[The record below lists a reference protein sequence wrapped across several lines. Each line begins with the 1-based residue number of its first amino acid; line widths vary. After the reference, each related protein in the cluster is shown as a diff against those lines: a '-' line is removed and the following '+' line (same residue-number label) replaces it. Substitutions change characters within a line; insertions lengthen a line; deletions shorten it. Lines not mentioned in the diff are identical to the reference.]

1 MTYAGQLAAQ
11 FTWEGIERTMRNFD
25 RHMQIAQRS
34 AQSAARNSETAM
46 QRAAK
51 AIDSALKFTLKVN
64 GIDTAKQ
71 QISGVEKAVN
81 NLGRSMAIAAGA
93 FATQK
98 VGGFMFDSAKEME
111 RVVFGMNNVF
121 GKDAP
126 KLIKELQELGAKT
139 PEEFANL
146 ADSFTR
152 LNAAG
157 FTFSVSEFGKLVDS
171 AAFSNTKVSEVVQSM
186 ISLKR
191 GQLAMVD
198 NIYGQLAQENDG
210 QITLTAQDVKT
221 KQTVVTQNLDKD
233 NIDANAI
240 KDFYLKSAGRQG
252 VAGMAVALSK
262 TLEGKQST
270 FVDNLKM
277 ASNAFYLGFQKEVH
291 TAFNVAIGDVEKFTA
306 KATELGKQVGHFLK
320 ADLPHHLQTIQR
332 LAPLAAMGLGVM
344 YARIV
349 GLKVI
354 TAAGWIW
361 KGVMAFRALGLAGVM
376 ANIAVMAIPIAIGA
390 VVGGIAY
397 LGYEIFKFAT
407 TGKGLIADLSAKF
420 PEFGEFVQ
428 EVAYLFEE
436 WRPQIMLT
444 LETLKIMAIDG
455 LIWMGEKGVEIL
467 RYWIIP
473 GFIAVG
479 QTISDWWNGFV
490 IIRDRFIQ
498 ALEDWS
504 AGMESM
510 KTTFNGVMTWLGEK
524 FGWLIELI
532 QKGSDALSNFGNGF
546 SGGSGF
552 GGGPL
557 PAAMSSYDSNL
568 GQKMAKFAK
577 DQAMVMGRFESLGQ
591 CAFGVETA
599 LGKLGINFTGHA
611 YQLKAQLDANKRF
624 KLVQVSDE
632 QMKNLPAGA
641 VTVHD
646 RNPANARMGKGA
658 LYGHVEVSLGNGQ
671 AASDYVGKQMVNH
684 YAGGK
689 RYVYIPV
696 GTQTVQMPV
705 RPQGGPLANPPAAP
719 VTANT
724 PQTFIFN
731 MGLNTSPQ
739 SLAQQVGQA
748 AQKGAADGIQK
759 AVTVPVPT
767 GKR

>member
-11 FTWEGIERTMRNFD
+11 FTWEGIERTMKNFD

-46 QRAAK
+46 QRASR

-64 GIDTAKQ
+64 GVDTAKQ
-71 QISGVEKAVN
+71 QLSGVEKMVN

-111 RVVFGMNNVF
+111 RVVFGMQNVF

-126 KLIKELQELGAKT
+126 KLIKELQDLGAKT

-157 FTFSVSEFGKLVDS
+157 FTFSVGEFGKLVDS

-198 NIYGQLAQENDG
+198 NIYGQLAQENNG

-221 KQTVVTQNLDKD
+221 KQTVVTKNLDKD

-240 KDFYLKSAGRQG
+240 KDFYLQSAGRNG

-277 ASNAFYLGFQKEVH
+277 ASNAFYLGFQNEVH

-306 KATELGKQVGHFLK
+306 KATELGKSVGHFLK

-455 LIWMGEKGVEIL
+455 LIWMGEKGIEIL

-473 GFIAVG
+473 AFIAVG

-490 IIRDRFIQ
+490 IIRDWFLQ
-498 ALEDWS
+498 ALEDWN
-504 AGMESM
+504 AGMEGI
-510 KTTFNGVMTWLGEK
+510 KTTFTSVMNWLGEK
-524 FGWLIELI
+524 FGWLLELI
-532 QKGSDALSNFGNGF
+532 QKGSDALSNFGSGF
-546 SGGSGF
+546 SGG
-552 GGGPL
+552 GGGGLL
-557 PAAMSSYDSNL
+557 PEIMGQYDANFGS
-568 GQKMAKFAK
+568 KVAKFAK
-577 DQAMVMGRFESLGQ
+577 DQAMLMGRFESLGQ

-599 LGKLGINFTGHA
+599 LAKVGVNMTGHA
-611 YQLKAQLDANKRF
+611 YQLKAQLDADKRF

-632 QMKNLPAGA
+632 QMRSLPAGA
-641 VTVHD
+641 ITVHD
-646 RNPANARMGKGA
+646 KNPVNAHLGKGA
-658 LYGHVEVSLGNGQ
+658 LYGHVEVSLGDGN
-671 AASDYVGKQMVNH
+671 AASDYVGKQMANH

-696 GTQTVQMPV
+696 GTQTVQMPT

-724 PQTFIFN
+724 PQTFVFN

-739 SLAQQVGQA
+739 SLAQQVGLA
-748 AQKGAADGIQK
+748 AQQGAADGIRN
-759 AVTVPVPT
+759 AVTVPTPT
-767 GKR
+767 RKK